1 MLKYVELQEEIQKQ
15 QLNYWQKNY
24 NKLYAAYEQLQKE
37 TIERDYEEV
46 CFVCMSEICISMYII
61 TAVIVYTHS
70 VYSIYMFINTSVCM
84 LYYAHYVH
92 SLALLPL
99 YTLTHTYIHIH
110 TYAHV

>member
-46 CFVCMSEICISMYII
+46 RVVRISLLHSTMLYNIHTIYYTHMRSDICID
-61 TAVIVYTHS
+61 
-70 VYSIYMFINTSVCM
+70 
-84 LYYAHYVH
+84 
-92 SLALLPL
+92 
-99 YTLTHTYIHIH
+99 
-110 TYAHV
+110 

>member
-46 CFVCMSEICISMYII
+46 CVVCIC
-61 TAVIVYTHS
+61 
-70 VYSIYMFINTSVCM
+70 
-84 LYYAHYVH
+84 
-92 SLALLPL
+92 
-99 YTLTHTYIHIH
+99 
-110 TYAHV
+110 